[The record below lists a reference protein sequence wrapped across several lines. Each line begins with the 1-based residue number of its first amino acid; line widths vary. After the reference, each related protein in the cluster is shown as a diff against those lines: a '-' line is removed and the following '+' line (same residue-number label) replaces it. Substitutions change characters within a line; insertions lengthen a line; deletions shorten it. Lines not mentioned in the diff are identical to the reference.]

1 MGDKADNR
9 RSEAEWTR
17 REFLKLAGAGAAL
30 AALGGAGAGV
40 MSLPRAV
47 LAGPKVINLN
57 FTVWSYSIDTI
68 QDNIN
73 KFQTTYN
80 NAITVKLNDVPC
92 PQYHETMVNRL
103 IRKIAIHVLYNYLY

>member
-1 MGDKADNR
+1 MGDKMDNR

-17 REFLKLAGAGAAL
+17 REFLKLAGAGAAF
-30 AALGGAGAGV
+30 AALGGAGV
-40 MSLPRAV
+40 VSLPRAV

-80 NAITVKLNDVPC
+80 NAITVNLKDVPW

-103 IRKIAIHVLYNYLY
+103 SKIGRASCRERE